1 MNNSEELN
9 FKEIFKKW
17 INIIST
23 NPQSTRVYSSLYSL
37 GFQCSQT
44 WSVVHS
50 VHQLWSCVEV
60 VRQVKWLHWGRIKTT
75 SQAISRLK
83 AQEEKDSLCVQHL
96 HISKH
101 SLNLLNL
108 PNAYIYLLFWSP
120 QKMCACFLVCS
131 LHPEDGA
138 LLSASQFSGSTSYT
152 QKDWPRHHHR
162 YKWWW

>member
-83 AQEEKDSLCVQHL
+83 AQEEKDSLCAQHL

-108 PNAYIYLLFWSP
+108 PNAYLPSFLESTKNVCLF
-120 QKMCACFLVCS
+120 F
-131 LHPEDGA
+131 G
-138 LLSASQFSGSTSYT
+138 LLSASRRWSSPFSLSIFWKYIIYPERLTEAPP
-152 QKDWPRHHHR
+152 QI
-162 YKWWW
+162 